1 MNDKVEGLVLK
12 ISDYKEN
19 DLLIDCLTS
28 DHLFFSFVARGSK
41 KTSSH
46 HHFYNFCLYEFLI
59 DYKDNKTMYTVYDR
73 KLLENYYDDNMK
85 LMAFKDILAE
95 VSIKSKELDDY
106 KMFEHLL
113 FVFRNIN
120 SKNCYLLG
128 SLYLSYILKISGISP
143 EVDRC
148 VMCSNKKVVSI
159 SKRLG
164 GFVCLN
170 HVQGEDLMEVETLK
184 KFRLIN
190 KATFENYD
198 VIKDIEFSF
207 DDFRLL
213 VEFYELNSEINLK
226 SFKIYRELFG

>member
-19 DLLIDCLTS
+19 DLLIDCLTR

-95 VSIKSKELDDY
+95 VSIKSKEL
-106 KMFEHLL
+106 LI
-113 FVFRNIN
+113 V
-120 SKNCYLLG
+120 
-128 SLYLSYILKISGISP
+128 
-143 EVDRC
+143 
-148 VMCSNKKVVSI
+148 
-159 SKRLG
+159 
-164 GFVCLN
+164 
-170 HVQGEDLMEVETLK
+170 
-184 KFRLIN
+184 KF
-190 KATFENYD
+190 
-198 VIKDIEFSF
+198 
-207 DDFRLL
+207 
-213 VEFYELNSEINLK
+213 
-226 SFKIYRELFG
+226 